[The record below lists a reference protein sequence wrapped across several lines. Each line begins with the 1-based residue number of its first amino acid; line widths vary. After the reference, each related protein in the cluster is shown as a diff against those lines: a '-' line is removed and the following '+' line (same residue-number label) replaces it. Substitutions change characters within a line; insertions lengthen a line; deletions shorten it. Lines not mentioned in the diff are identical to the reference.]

1 MIVKMKK
8 KTNPSMKRKL
18 KTHIIV
24 VRINLL
30 FNLSRQ
36 NLRRKITILIKIK
49 FFQIF
54 KIMGMNLTKE
64 LSWNN
69 KKKWDM

>member
-30 FNLSRQ
+30 FSLSRQ

>member
-8 KTNPSMKRKL
+8 KINPSMKRKL

-30 FNLSRQ
+30 FSLSKQ
-36 NLRRKITILIKIK
+36 NLLRKIIILIKIK

-64 LSWNN
+64 LSWNH

>member
-30 FNLSRQ
+30 FSLSRQ
-36 NLRRKITILIKIK
+36 NLRRTITILIKIK